1 MRKDYK
7 MAWFDGTYNWTHEK
21 LEKEYPKVLAK
32 DLRQSANGLRLALIN
47 HFEDGDPLLDLT
59 DPKTDEDEYG
69 KHVFYHT
76 FIGHDAT
83 AAKDAFTAY
92 FEMGNHLWPDN
103 LVLLRQEGDRLFEY
117 GFGHVC
123 RPLLERQEELQRLL
137 PEGFV
142 REQDVFMLPL
152 KRYMYSCPVCWERTL
167 PYRGDCIICPECGWE
182 DDGTD
187 MIDVPTIT
195 NGDYTIR
202 SYRKIYLQGRVR

>member
-1 MRKDYK
+1 

-76 FIGHDAT
+76 FIGHDAA

-137 PEGFV
+137 PE
-142 REQDVFMLPL
+142 RH
-152 KRYMYSCPVCWERTL
+152 R
-167 PYRGDCIICPECGWE
+167 
-182 DDGTD
+182 
-187 MIDVPTIT
+187 
-195 NGDYTIR
+195 
-202 SYRKIYLQGRVR
+202 